1 MLLKESERGE
11 AWLATAVCIIL
22 TCFVIC
28 YTRVKET
35 WNTSVMWCIMG
46 GGIGFVVGSVIA
58 IFGKLMITTIASTY
72 NKISKEKRIRKETKK
87 LKNEQIQIDKLLEQ
101 KNRLLENN
109 LNKRE
114 DIEQS
119 NQLVDLLS
127 GIISD
132 VKLTEMAKIV
142 DSKYSVFREIDNI
155 NEQVINL
162 AKKYEE
168 IENKNLAE
176 YYRQQVNTK

>member
-1 MLLKESERGE
+1 ME
-11 AWLATAVCIIL
+11 
-22 TCFVIC
+22 
-28 YTRVKET
+28 
-35 WNTSVMWCIMG
+35 

-58 IFGKLMITTIASTY
+58 ILGKLMITTIAGTY

-119 NQLVDLLS
+119 KQLVDLLS

-142 DSKYSVFREIDNI
+142 NNKYSVFREIDNI

>member
-1 MLLKESERGE
+1 ME
-11 AWLATAVCIIL
+11 
-22 TCFVIC
+22 
-28 YTRVKET
+28 
-35 WNTSVMWCIMG
+35 

-162 AKKYEE
+162 AKNMKRLK
-168 IENKNLAE
+168 IKILLNIIVSK
-176 YYRQQVNTK
+176 